1 MHAEANFRN
10 AEDRATKPGLE
21 LFRTSPKKME
31 LSAGAG
37 DGEPAIGER
46 PCSIG
51 LFRRSNWR
59 ATLRP

>member
-1 MHAEANFRN
+1 MHAEANFRD

-31 LSAGAG
+31 LGAG
-37 DGEPAIGER
+37 DGEPSMRQR
-46 PCSIG
+46 PSSIG
-51 LFRRSNWR
+51 LFQRSNWR